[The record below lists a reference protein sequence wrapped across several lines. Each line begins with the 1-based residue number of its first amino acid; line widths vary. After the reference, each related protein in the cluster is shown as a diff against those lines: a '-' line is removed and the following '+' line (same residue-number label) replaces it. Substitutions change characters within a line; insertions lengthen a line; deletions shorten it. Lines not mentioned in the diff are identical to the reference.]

1 MPRHSKRFK
10 KVKRRNH
17 RKTMRG
23 GYYGAAGPLAV
34 GAMKWEAGTE
44 YGGFVA
50 DRGGNSF
57 VKGSPVPGG
66 LQYGRGR
73 TKRRNGGKRRHKLKG
88 GGSFGAV
95 SAGYV
100 GPQGYQGT
108 GPVDVVRQ
116 NTKGPVPHGVAKH
129 GAFNDNGPKGG
140 WSTFKGLLPK

>member
-1 MPRHSKRFK
+1 MPRHSKRSK
-10 KVKRRNH
+10 KVKHTRR

-23 GYYGAAGPLAV
+23 GYYSAAGPLAV
-34 GAMKWEAGTE
+34 GAMEWKRGSE

-57 VKGSPVPGG
+57 AKASPVPGG

-73 TKRRNGGKRRHKLKG
+73 SKGHKLTKKRRKMKG

-100 GPQGYQGT
+100 GPKGYQGT
-108 GPVDVVRQ
+108 GPPDVVQQ
-116 NTKGPVPHGVAKH
+116 NTKGPVGHGVAK
-129 GAFNDNGPKGG
+129 GGDFNDNGPKGG
-140 WSTFKGLLPK
+140 WSSFKGLFPK